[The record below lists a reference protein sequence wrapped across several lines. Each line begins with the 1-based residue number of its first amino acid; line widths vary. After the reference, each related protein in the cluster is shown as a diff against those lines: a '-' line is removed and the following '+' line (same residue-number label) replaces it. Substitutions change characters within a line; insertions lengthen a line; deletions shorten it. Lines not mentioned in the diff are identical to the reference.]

1 MNFTHVRRMS
11 QEMVDLDRILKYF
24 LITDSIKSFYTHR
37 SFPLFQADENL
48 ADVKVEK
55 KSL

>member
-1 MNFTHVRRMS
+1 MNCTHVGRMS
-11 QEMVDLDRILKYF
+11 QEMVDFLVDLDRILKYF
-24 LITDSIKSFYTHR
+24 FRTESIK